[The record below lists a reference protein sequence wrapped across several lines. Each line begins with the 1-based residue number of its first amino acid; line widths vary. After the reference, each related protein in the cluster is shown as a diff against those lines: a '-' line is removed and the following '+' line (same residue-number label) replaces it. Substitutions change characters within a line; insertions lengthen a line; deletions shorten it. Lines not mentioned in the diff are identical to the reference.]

1 MKIKYNVL
9 SIYNDTNESIVI
21 SKQFDTYD
29 DVLEHLM
36 RNKEANG
43 HSYLKRQKYLMRMF
57 LLFIIGGLPSLLSRK
72 LNIILFSI

>member
-29 DVLEHLM
+29 DVLESDEEQ
-36 RNKEANG
+36 RSKW
-43 HSYLKRQKYLMRMF
+43 SFY
-57 LLFIIGGLPSLLSRK
+57 I
-72 LNIILFSI
+72 